1 MLSRRINLVG
11 REECWTSS
19 TEHRVSF
26 LLKSDNI
33 YSQRTCILQQV
44 DKELR
49 PITKRILT
57 NRKDRDFAL
66 RKEVVCKKSKSNVGK
81 KFLLLL
87 PSILRRDL
95 ISKCQNEPQANN
107 FGIEKTLAR
116 VIENNWWS
124 RMESS
129 VGAYLFSC
137 IHCLFHNVPPG
148 APVRFLNPI
157 LPTDHS
163 RPFESIIK
171 ARCWK
176 LHLEIV
182 IFYLWLIISPNG
194 WRMFAVPSSFILI
207 FKDPACHLNIVKSG
221 FLFFSRIVDDS
232 NMRNTPN

>member
-1 MLSRRINLVG
+1 MPSRRINLVG

-137 IHCLFHNVPPG
+137 ILLFLLEPLLDFWIPFYLLTIRDH
-148 APVRFLNPI
+148 LNRS
-157 LPTDHS
+157 S
-163 RPFESIIK
+163 RPVAGNSI
-171 ARCWK
+171 WK
-176 LHLEIV
+176 SSYFICD
-182 IFYLWLIISPNG
+182 WLSHQMG
-194 WRMFAVPSSFILI
+194 EECLLYQVR
-207 FKDPACHLNIVKSG
+207 
-221 FLFFSRIVDDS
+221 LF
-232 NMRNTPN
+232 